1 MVKNCNFTA
10 GKQFWFMEKCII
22 AAVADN
28 GAIGKDNGLL
38 WHIAEDMRYFRRTT
52 TGNPV
57 VMGYRTFLS
66 IGRPLP
72 KRDNI
77 VISTR
82 SWDDVPEGVKVAGS
96 LEEAYSLAEENRK
109 GGNAAVDDGV
119 GMAGASRGDEAAFT
133 GGSGKSGRVFVM
145 GGGETYR
152 KALPT
157 ADRLY
162 ITHVHTVIEDADTFF
177 PAIDPAIW
185 MMESETPAATDPE
198 TGYAYEFKVYKRRF

>member
-1 MVKNCNFTA
+1 
-10 GKQFWFMEKCII
+10 MEKCII

-28 GAIGKDNGLL
+28 GAIGKDNDLL
-38 WHIAEDMRYFRRTT
+38 WHIAEDMKYFRRTT

-57 VMGYRTFLS
+57 VMGFRTFLS

-82 SWDDVPEGVKVAGS
+82 PWSDVPEGVKVAGS
-96 LEEAYSLAEENRK
+96 LEEAYSLAEK
-109 GGNAAVDDGV
+109 AVVAKANDAVIDAEASGKEGV
-119 GMAGASRGDEAAFT
+119 TSV
-133 GGSGKSGRVFVM
+133 GSGRGTDPGRIFIM

-152 KALPT
+152 RALPT
-157 ADRLY
+157 VDKLY

-177 PAIDPAIW
+177 PVIDPEIW
-185 MMESETPAATDPE
+185 VVESATPLATDPE
-198 TGYAYEFKVYKRRF
+198 TGYTYEFKVYKRRF

>member
-1 MVKNCNFTA
+1 MK
-10 GKQFWFMEKCII
+10 
-22 AAVADN
+22 
-28 GAIGKDNGLL
+28 
-38 WHIAEDMRYFRRTT
+38 YFRRTT

-82 SWDDVPEGVKVAGS
+82 SWDDVPEGVKVAGN
-96 LEEAYSLAEENRK
+96 LEDAYSLVEKAAKSKVND
-109 GGNAAVDDGV
+109 AAVDVEVSEKEVAGSADG
-119 GMAGASRGDEAAFT
+119 
-133 GGSGKSGRVFVM
+133 GRETEPGRIFIM

-157 ADRLY
+157 ADKLY
-162 ITHVHTVIEDADTFF
+162 ITHVHTEIEDADTFF
-177 PAIDPAIW
+177 PVIDPAIW
-185 MMESETPAATDPE
+185 MVESEAPSATDPE
-198 TGYAYEFKVYKRRF
+198 TGYTYEFKVYKRRF

>member
-1 MVKNCNFTA
+1 
-10 GKQFWFMEKCII
+10 MERCII

-28 GAIGKDNGLL
+28 GAIGKDNDLL

-72 KRDNI
+72 KRVNI

-82 SWDDVPEGVKVAGS
+82 SWDDVPEGVIVAGS
-96 LEEAYSLAEENRK
+96 LEEAYSLAEKTAKSKVNDASVDVEVPENEVATSAD
-109 GGNAAVDDGV
+109 GG
-119 GMAGASRGDEAAFT
+119 RET
-133 GGSGKSGRVFVM
+133 ESGRIFIM

-157 ADRLY
+157 ADKLF
-162 ITHVHTVIEDADTFF
+162 ITHVHAVIKAADTFF

-185 MMESETPAATDPE
+185 KVESETPT
-198 TGYAYEFKVYKRRF
+198 RFGSLLRQ

>member
-1 MVKNCNFTA
+1 
-10 GKQFWFMEKCII
+10 MEKCII

-28 GAIGKDNGLL
+28 GAIGKDNDLL
-38 WHIAEDMRYFRRTT
+38 WHIAEDMKYFRRTT

-72 KRDNI
+72 KRLNI

-82 SWDDVPEGVKVAGS
+82 SLDAIPEGVRMAGS
-96 LEEAYSLAEENRK
+96 LEEAYSLANEAVRSED
-109 GGNAAVDDGV
+109 AVDGHGQMKAV
-119 GMAGASRGDEAAFT
+119 E
-133 GGSGKSGRVFVM
+133 RVFVI

-157 ADRLY
+157 ADKLY

-177 PAIDPAIW
+177 PVIDPAIW
-185 MMESETPAATDPE
+185 VAESETPAATDPE
-198 TGYAYEFKVYKRRF
+198 TGYAFEFKVYKRRF